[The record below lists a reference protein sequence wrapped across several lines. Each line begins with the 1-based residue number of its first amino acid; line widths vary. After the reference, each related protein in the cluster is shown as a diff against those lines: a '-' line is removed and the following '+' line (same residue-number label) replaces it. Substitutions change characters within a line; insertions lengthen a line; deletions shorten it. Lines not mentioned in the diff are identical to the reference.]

1 MPSRLKASAVKDARL
16 VDALTDS
23 FADELSAV
31 LDLLKTKIR
40 KLVRTLETNTDGRV
54 VSTQR
59 NLALALRMR
68 ADMMRVLEDAGYV
81 QLARRA
87 VDEPLDRLAEQVL
100 RANDD
105 AVQLAAYDLD
115 ALVAMKQIRFAELL
129 QVGEDIAVQL
139 WRVTLDGVLG
149 TRPVM
154 DLVDDI
160 ADMLDISAKRARTVY
175 DTVVATYSRQV
186 GLIGSSGEPDEAFLY
201 VGPDD
206 EKTRDFCADRV
217 DQVFSRAAIDAMDNG
232 QLPQPLITGGG
243 FNCRHAFKRVSAID
257 AELLA
262 LMDTG
267 VRYQDR
273 QVAA

>member
-16 VDALTDS
+16 VDALTDG
-23 FADELSAV
+23 FAEELSTV
-31 LDLLKTKIR
+31 LDFLKTKIR
-40 KLVRTLETNTDGRV
+40 GLVRKLETNTDGRI

-68 ADMMRVLEDAGYV
+68 ADLLRVLEDAGYM

-87 VDEPLDRLAEQVL
+87 VDEPLDRLAAQVL

-160 ADMLDISAKRARTVY
+160 ADMLDTSAKRARTLY
-175 DTVVATYSRQV
+175 DTIVATYSRQV

-217 DQVFSRAAIDAMDNG
+217 DQVFGRAAIDAMDNG
-232 QLPQPLITGGG
+232 QLPNCLISAGGYS
-243 FNCRHAFKRVSAID
+243 CRHSFRRVSALD